1 VTLVAFLGHPA
12 FHWGAA
18 GFGMVVGWN
27 VYYVNRYRKD
37 VVIGDLAGLVG
48 AVGGAG
54 VMAFFDEKT
63 VAFAFYGFGLA
74 VGFFGYFLVLLLFV
88 ALSKAVTIDFFLG
101 TTDGVKPM
109 GDRAKGFDPPL

>member
-1 VTLVAFLGHPA
+1 MTIVAFLGHPA

-18 GFGMVVGWN
+18 GFGLVMGWN
-27 VYYVNRYRKD
+27 AYYINRYRKN
-37 VVIGDLAGLVG
+37 VVVGDLAGLAG

-54 VMAFFDEKT
+54 VMALFDDKT

-88 ALSKAVTIDFFLG
+88 IGSKAVTIDFFLG

-109 GDRAKGFDPPL
+109 GERAKGFDPPL